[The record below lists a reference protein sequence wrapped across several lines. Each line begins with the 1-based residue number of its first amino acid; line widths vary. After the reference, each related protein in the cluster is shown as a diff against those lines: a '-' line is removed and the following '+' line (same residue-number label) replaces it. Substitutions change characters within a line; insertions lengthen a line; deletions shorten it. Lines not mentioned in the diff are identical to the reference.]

1 MDNFYTLTQWLKLA
15 DAAKELSIP
24 LKKEI
29 QEYHLLRLA
38 LEGKLKLSF
47 YLPTPIP
54 AIPASVL
61 PIQDEYERGTIP
73 QKFNFP
79 SPRNNFHLKIRH
91 DQDVEHVQGIFDLP
105 LLFGERLA
113 TEAECF
119 EMENGKDFDLPVG
132 NPIILERDGKY
143 ICLQEVP
150 AQVIRNKE
158 ERAKISLPS
167 NSPTSRFGNSPAPRK
182 AMRMNHYGIF
192 VIRTEELQR
201 FEGSVNPTSP
211 DTGTP
216 PDKTERDK
224 LLVTAALC
232 NPSKIDHPGSGAAN
246 KIATKTLECPDCA
259 DDLLQPANHEN
270 TPLQHPG
277 SMQPAPRDPKNNFAR
292 MATLARQK
300 KTKDQREEVKA
311 FYRDHIYPG
320 NPNISNEQ
328 AGAWLKDTFTKISVR
343 KLSEYA
349 REAKNEIRSQPP
361 ADKT

>member
-73 QKFNFP
+73 QEFIFP
-79 SPRNNFHLKIRH
+79 PPRNNFHLKIRH
-91 DQDVEHVQGIFDLP
+91 DQDVEHVQGVFDLP

-119 EMENGKDFDLPVG
+119 EMENGKYFDLPVG

-150 AQVIRNKE
+150 TRVIRNKE
-158 ERAKISLPS
+158 ERAKISLPG
-167 NSPTSRFGNSPAPRK
+167 NSPTSRFGNSPAPRN

-192 VIRTEELQR
+192 IVRPEELID
-201 FEGSVNPTSP
+201 FEESYLSSKKQSGNSLNKNSRNT
-211 DTGTP
+211 
-216 PDKTERDK
+216 
-224 LLVTAALC
+224 LLTIIAALC
-232 NPSKIDHPGSGAAN
+232 DYAKIDFQERGAAAQ
-246 KIATKTLECPDCA
+246 IARLTEAST
-259 DDLLQPANHEN
+259 
-270 TPLQHPG
+270 TP
-277 SMQPAPRDPKNNFAR
+277 
-292 MATLARQK
+292 
-300 KTKDQREEVKA
+300 V
-311 FYRDHIYPG
+311 
-320 NPNISNEQ
+320 NEDTI
-328 AGAWLKDTFTKISVR
+328 GKYLKDIPDALETRMK
-343 KLSEYA
+343 
-349 REAKNEIRSQPP
+349 
-361 ADKT
+361 

>member
-1 MDNFYTLTQWLKLA
+1 MDIFYTLTQWLKLA

-61 PIQDEYERGTIP
+61 AIQDEYERGTIP
-73 QKFNFP
+73 QEFIFP
-79 SPRNNFHLKIRH
+79 PPRNNFHLKIRH

-150 AQVIRNKE
+150 TPVIRNKQ
-158 ERAKISLPS
+158 ERGKISLFS
-167 NSPTSRFGNSPAPRK
+167 NSPTSRFGNSPPPRK
-182 AMRMNHYGIF
+182 AMRINHYGIF
-192 VIRTEELQR
+192 VVRPEELKD
-201 FEGSVNPTSP
+201 FEESYLTFKKQSGNSLNKSSQNT
-211 DTGTP
+211 
-216 PDKTERDK
+216 
-224 LLVTAALC
+224 LLTIIAALC
-232 NPSKIDHPGSGAAN
+232 DYAKIDIRKRGAAAQ
-246 KIATKTLECPDCA
+246 IARLTEASASPVNEDTVGKYLKDIPDALE
-259 DDLLQPANHEN
+259 
-270 TPLQHPG
+270 
-277 SMQPAPRDPKNNFAR
+277 AR
-292 MATLARQK
+292 MK
-300 KTKDQREEVKA
+300 
-311 FYRDHIYPG
+311 
-320 NPNISNEQ
+320 
-328 AGAWLKDTFTKISVR
+328 
-343 KLSEYA
+343 
-349 REAKNEIRSQPP
+349 
-361 ADKT
+361 